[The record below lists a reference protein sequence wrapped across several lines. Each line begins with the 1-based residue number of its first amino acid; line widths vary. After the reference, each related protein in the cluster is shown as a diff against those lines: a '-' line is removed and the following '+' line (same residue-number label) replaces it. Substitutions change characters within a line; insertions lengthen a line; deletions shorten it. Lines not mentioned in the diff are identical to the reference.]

1 MNEEKILKAEKKM
14 KNAVLLRLIFNVC
27 LSLWMVS
34 SYTDS
39 YFNLRRVAAG
49 NDNLPFVILF
59 LFLDTALTILW
70 LNKPVIEK
78 IHFVTYIPTG
88 VFYFGL
94 MTENFDNEYSMGV
107 LAVMIF
113 IMPFLYI
120 VGLIPFLIYNSGR
133 QKIKNAM
140 NENSNSHIQ

>member
-1 MNEEKILKAEKKM
+1 MNEEIILKAEKKM
-14 KNAVLLRLIFNVC
+14 KTAVLLRLIFNVC

-49 NDNLPFVILF
+49 SDNLPFVILF

-78 IHFVTYIPTG
+78 IHFVTYILTG
-88 VFYFGL
+88 GLYFVLMAVNFENLISVRVHQVFYI
-94 MTENFDNEYSMGV
+94 E
-107 LAVMIF
+107 A
-113 IMPFLYI
+113 PFLYI

-133 QKIKNAM
+133 KKIKNAM